1 MMTGAAFVF
10 ATLIGV
16 FITPD
21 GVVVGSDTAI
31 MSRSGPQA
39 PRQKFCITGLRA
51 VATMQG
57 VYELTDT
64 ETKTT
69 IALHD
74 LFRAF
79 CAKIDRTQLPA
90 TLRGQAEFIASELG
104 LGLTAFLDDVP
115 DAAIVNMYSANP
127 VVARVAVSGYDE
139 DGRPGSVVV
148 GIGIATE
155 KATNRWQVMVR
166 DQSSLTFGTCG
177 VRFHGQEVVALS
189 LRRSNDA
196 RVPAA
201 ERQKPEVQRL
211 SALIGGSCADASMR
225 SVPALFAEA
234 TRLTMTHGVGFGI
247 PKGVVNFPLD
257 IVVIPRTGKIEVSRV
272 DAR

>member
-1 MMTGAAFVF
+1 MSGLALVF

-31 MSRSGPQA
+31 MARSGAQT
-39 PRQKFCITGLRA
+39 PRQKFCVTGLRA

-74 LFRAF
+74 LFREF

-104 LGLTAFLDDVP
+104 LGLSAFLEDVP
-115 DAAIVNMYSANP
+115 DAEVVSMYASNP

-139 DGRPGSVVV
+139 DGRPASVVV

-155 KATNRWQVMVR
+155 KPSNRWQVQVR
-166 DQSSLTFGTCG
+166 DLSRLTFSNCG
-177 VRFHGQEVVALS
+177 ARFHGQEVVVLALG
-189 LRRSNDA
+189 RSTDA

-201 ERQKPEVQRL
+201 ERQKPDVQRL
-211 SALIGGSCADASMR
+211 AAMISGSCSNSSIR
-225 SVPALFAEA
+225 SAPGMFAEA
-234 TRLTMTHGVGFGI
+234 VRLTVAHGAGFGI
-247 PKGVVNFPLD
+247 PPGVVNLPLD
-257 IVVIPRTGKIEVSRV
+257 IVVIPKTGKIEVSRV
-272 DAR
+272 NGR